1 MMKKMTVGFILL
13 LFVVLVSSLSAQV
26 DAMVEVTE
34 MVFCTGV
41 EDRVPVGAD
50 TMFLNTVE
58 SVYCFT
64 KIAGVS
70 DTMTVSHVWY
80 YNDDEM
86 ARVELTVAGDPWRT
100 WSSKRFVESW
110 GGKWRVDVV
119 TPNGEILK
127 SVNFMVQSTSQ

>member
-1 MMKKMTVGFILL
+1 MKNVTIGFMLLILMMVF
-13 LFVVLVSSLSAQV
+13 SSLSAQT
-26 DAMVEVTE
+26 DAMIEVTE
-34 MVFCTGV
+34 MAFCTGV
-41 EDRVPVGAD
+41 DDRVPVGAD

-58 SVYCFT
+58 QVYCFT
-64 KIAGVS
+64 KITGVS

-86 ARVELTVAGDPWRT
+86 ARVDLSVGGDPWRT
-100 WSSKRFVESW
+100 WSSKRIDESW

-127 SVNFMVQSTSQ
+127 SMDFMIQSTSQ

>member
-1 MMKKMTVGFILL
+1 MMKKMTIGFTLIFL
-13 LFVVLVSSLSAQV
+13 VILVSSLSAQEG
-26 DAMVEVTE
+26 AMIEVTE

-41 EDRVPVGAD
+41 DDRIPVGAD

-58 SVYCFT
+58 QVYCFT
-64 KIAGVS
+64 KITGIS
-70 DTMTVSHVWY
+70 DTMTVAHVWY

-86 ARVELTVAGDPWRT
+86 ARVDLAVRGDPWRT
-100 WSSKRFVESW
+100 WSSKRIVESW

-127 SVNFMVQSTSQ
+127 SMDFMIQSTSQ